1 MKRTGRNGK
10 MLVIPMIAMLVITLS
25 ALGQSIIG
33 LLGKV
38 GTPDFVMMRDGLQ
51 LVFAVLLTALA
62 LVVAGQSFRVLG
74 SVKRPDHTA

>member
-1 MKRTGRNGK
+1 
-10 MLVIPMIAMLVITLS
+10 
-25 ALGQSIIG
+25 
-33 LLGKV
+33 
-38 GTPDFVMMRDGLQ
+38 MMRDGLQ